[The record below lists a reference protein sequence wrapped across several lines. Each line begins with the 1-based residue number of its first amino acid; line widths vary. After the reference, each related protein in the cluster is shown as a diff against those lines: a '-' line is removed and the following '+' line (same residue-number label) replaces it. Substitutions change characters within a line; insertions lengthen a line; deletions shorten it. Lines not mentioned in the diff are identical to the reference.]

1 MPIVDIF
8 PQIIRGKRLK
18 KCNHTSGN
26 KPYVSSTAT
35 NNGIDGFV
43 GNTERVRVFDDC
55 LTIANSGSVG
65 STFYH
70 PYSFVASDHVTGL
83 KRPGLDRYAYLFL
96 ATIISRVC
104 EKYSFNREI
113 NDDRLKREKIVVPV
127 DEQGNVDYGFM
138 SAFMKQKEIQILKPT
153 IEKIMCLPNTQRYN
167 GGGNSIHPHWKPFQ
181 LSDIFVILPGKRL
194 TKSDMTEGQ
203 RPFVGASDSNNGI
216 TAWVD
221 NTNES
226 LDANVLGVNYNG
238 SVCETFYHP
247 YECIFSDDVKR
258 LHLKAGVDSKYI
270 YLFLKT
276 IILQQKC
283 KYEYGYKFNEQ
294 RMLRQSI
301 LLPVSEDGNP
311 DWVFMES
318 FMRRL
323 ETKMLETTIGIFKKH
338 INVNKCK
345 LGGVKWKPIS
355 LLSLFE
361 FSKGNQNN
369 MSTLQDGDVP
379 LVSAKKCDNGYKC
392 FISPNSKPLFQGE
405 ILTLNLDG
413 DGGAGISYYQPAT
426 MALDSHAGALK
437 PILPINQYQMLFIS
451 RALTNQGDMFG
462 HGYSINSNR
471 VRSIKIMLPVNDE
484 DNIDFDFMDSYMR
497 EIERTQ
503 ILTYLNHIL

>member
-1 MPIVDIF
+1 MRERRFQMLDLTSHNWQEMPIVDIF
-8 PQIIRGKRLK
+8 PQITRGKRLK
-18 KCNHTSGN
+18 KGDHMSGN

-43 GNTERVRVFDDC
+43 SNTERVRVFDDC

-70 PYSFVASDHVTGL
+70 PYSFVASDHVTEL

-104 EKYSFNREI
+104 DKYSFNREI

-153 IEKIMCLPNTQRYN
+153 IEKLCIRLIHNDIT
-167 GGGNSIHPHWKPFQ
+167 GGGNSIHPHWRPFQ

-323 ETKMLETTIGIFKKH
+323 ETKMLETTIEIFKKR

-345 LGGVKWKPIS
+345 LGGGKM
-355 LLSLFE
+355 E
-361 FSKGNQNN
+361 ANFS
-369 MSTLQDGDVP
+369 SFT
-379 LVSAKKCDNGYKC
+379 
-392 FISPNSKPLFQGE
+392 I
-405 ILTLNLDG
+405 
-413 DGGAGISYYQPAT
+413 
-426 MALDSHAGALK
+426 
-437 PILPINQYQMLFIS
+437 
-451 RALTNQGDMFG
+451 
-462 HGYSINSNR
+462 
-471 VRSIKIMLPVNDE
+471 
-484 DNIDFDFMDSYMR
+484 
-497 EIERTQ
+497 
-503 ILTYLNHIL
+503 

>member
-1 MPIVDIF
+1 M
-8 PQIIRGKRLK
+8 
-18 KCNHTSGN
+18 
-26 KPYVSSTAT
+26 Y
-35 NNGIDGFV
+35 
-43 GNTERVRVFDDC
+43 
-55 LTIANSGSVG
+55 
-65 STFYH
+65 
-70 PYSFVASDHVTGL
+70 
-83 KRPGLDRYAYLFL
+83 
-96 ATIISRVC
+96 
-104 EKYSFNREI
+104 
-113 NDDRLKREKIVVPV
+113 
-127 DEQGNVDYGFM
+127 
-138 SAFMKQKEIQILKPT
+138 
-153 IEKIMCLPNTQRYN
+153 LPNTQRYN

-323 ETKMLETTIGIFKKH
+323 ETKMLETTIEIFKKR

-345 LGGVKWKPIS
+345 LGGGKM
-355 LLSLFE
+355 E
-361 FSKGNQNN
+361 ANFS
-369 MSTLQDGDVP
+369 SFT
-379 LVSAKKCDNGYKC
+379 
-392 FISPNSKPLFQGE
+392 I
-405 ILTLNLDG
+405 
-413 DGGAGISYYQPAT
+413 
-426 MALDSHAGALK
+426 
-437 PILPINQYQMLFIS
+437 
-451 RALTNQGDMFG
+451 
-462 HGYSINSNR
+462 
-471 VRSIKIMLPVNDE
+471 
-484 DNIDFDFMDSYMR
+484 
-497 EIERTQ
+497 
-503 ILTYLNHIL
+503 